1 MEFTDRPHKVQEKT
15 QKLLRFWTKK
25 KLAKAKLK
33 NKSLKKGRG
42 GERELRKEY
51 LIRAEEAEDFAP
63 SILAQTI
70 PTTKHLRTRGREEE
84 RQKARG
90 RQSSCAFRQGICSEF

>member
-1 MEFTDRPHKVQEKT
+1 MRFRDRPDKVQEKT
-15 QKLLRFWTKK
+15 QKLLCFWTKE

-42 GERELRKEY
+42 GERGQERRKEY

-63 SILAQTI
+63 SILAQAIATA
-70 PTTKHLRTRGREEE
+70 KLRTRGREEE
-84 RQKARG
+84 RQKG
-90 RQSSCAFRQGICSEF
+90 

>member
-1 MEFTDRPHKVQEKT
+1 VQEKT
-15 QKLLRFWTKK
+15 QKLLHFWTKK

-33 NKSLKKGRG
+33 NKSPKEERG
-42 GERELRKEY
+42 GEREREGRKEY

-70 PTTKHLRTRGREEE
+70 PTTKLGTGGRE
-84 RQKARG
+84 
-90 RQSSCAFRQGICSEF
+90 

>member
-1 MEFTDRPHKVQEKT
+1 VQEKT
-15 QKLLRFWTKK
+15 QKLLHFWTKK

-33 NKSLKKGRG
+33 NKSPKEGR
-42 GERELRKEY
+42 ERERERRKEY

-70 PTTKHLRTRGREEE
+70 PTTKLGKRGREGE
-84 RQKARG
+84 RQIGMRTSVLLCIPP
-90 RQSSCAFRQGICSEF
+90 RNL